1 MTPKKID
8 SFYLTTAI
16 DYVNSEPHI
25 GTAYEKIAADAISR
39 FKRLQGYDTY
49 FLMGNDEHSLNVFKE
64 ARAKGLDP
72 LEYCDGMEE
81 KFRNTWAK
89 LNISFDDFIRTT
101 EDRHV
106 AAVEEI
112 FRRINDSGDIYKGKY
127 EGWYCV
133 SCEAFVQEKDL
144 VEGKCPNHQKE
155 PEWLTEDSY
164 FFALSKYRDRLLEH
178 IVANPS
184 FIVPEI
190 RRNEIV
196 NVLEGGLEDISVS
209 RTAYDWGVPLPIDES
224 AIVYVWFDALINYIS
239 GAGFPGDEEKFSRL
253 WPADLHVI
261 GKDITRF
268 HCIIW
273 PAMLLSAGVELPKS
287 VLGHGFVSFKG
298 EKMSKSLGNIVRP
311 LDVVDKFGADPLRY
325 YLLKEVPLDKD
336 GDFTWELFIERYNA
350 DLAND
355 LGNLVSRSL
364 AMVGRYLD
372 GAVPSPSAD
381 QLDSGLGGLFNEVLS
396 EYTARMESYD
406 IHIATQAIWK
416 LIRQANKFI
425 EEKTPWVLAK
435 DPARR
440 GELEQVLGTLL
451 EVIRVTAVLLVPIV
465 PSKAQAIWE
474 NLRLKGRAADVR
486 LGDLR
491 WGEAP
496 ARSAEPIKA
505 PTPLFPRIEA

>member
-1 MTPKKID
+1 MTDKK

-64 ARAKGLDP
+64 ARAKNLDP
-72 LEYCDGMEE
+72 QEYCDGMAE
-81 KFRNTWAK
+81 KFKGTWAD
-89 LNISFDDFIRTT
+89 LDVAYDDFIRTT
-101 EDRHV
+101 EGRHV

-112 FRRINDSGDIYKGKY
+112 FRRINERGDIYKGKY

-144 VEGKCPNHQKE
+144 VDGKCPNHQKE
-155 PEWLTEDSY
+155 PQWLSEDSY
-164 FFALSKYRDRLLEH
+164 FFALSRYRDRLLQH
-178 IVANPS
+178 VRGNPA
-184 FIVPEI
+184 FIIPEI
-190 RRNEIV
+190 RRNEIL

-209 RTAYDWGVPLPIDES
+209 RTAYQWGVPLPIDNS

-239 GAGFPGDEEKFSRL
+239 GAGFPSDDGKFAKL

-273 PAMLLSAGVELPKS
+273 PAMLMSAGVALPRS

-364 AMVGRYLD
+364 AMVARYLGGRAPELPPEALD
-372 GAVPSPSAD
+372 GE
-381 QLDSGLGGLFNEVLS
+381 LGRLFGDVLS

-406 IHIATQAIWK
+406 IHVAAQEIWK
-416 LIRQANKFI
+416 LIRRANRYI
-425 EEKTPWVLAK
+425 EEKTPWALAK
-435 DPARR
+435 DAGRIE
-440 GELEQVLGTLL
+440 ELRAVMATLL
-451 EVIRVTAVLLVPIV
+451 EVIRVTAVMLVPVI
-465 PSKAQAIWE
+465 PSKAATIWD
-474 NLRLKGRAADVR
+474 NLRLEGGPSGVP
-486 LGDLR
+486 LGELR
-491 WGEAP
+491 WGEPP
-496 ARSAEPIKA
+496 ARRGDPIA
-505 PTPLFPRIEA
+505 SPPPLFPRIES